1 MNLYTRKRR
10 WKIILSLI
18 ALIIIT
24 ASIYYTNLL
33 VNRFA
38 IQERN
43 QIRVWAESVQRR
55 AGLMRVTEEFFSE
68 VREQERKRIELFAS
82 AYRKLLKPDPDE
94 NLSFYLEIISNNTS
108 IPVIIADENRQIE
121 MNLNLP
127 VHQQNAKRLTDEL
140 LAEYTVYEPIPIVIG
155 PKKRLWVY
163 YKESL
168 IFTELKTVLDDLVS
182 SFFDEVALNAVSVPV
197 IITDSSKIHILQFGN
212 LDSDRTSDSS
222 FMQAQL
228 AEMASENNPI
238 TIEFSNIGKTY
249 IFYRSSDLL
258 LQMRFFPLLQISII
272 ALFLLMAYLLFSYAR
287 RSEQNQVWAGMAKE
301 TAHQIGTPLSSLM
314 AWIELLKMNPAPIQ
328 GVEEMEKDV
337 QRLETITQRF
347 SRIGSTPVLEP
358 ANITEILEET
368 IDYLRLRTSHKITYK
383 LQAPKE
389 SIILPLNASLFRWVI
404 ENLCK
409 NAIDAM
415 NGKGE
420 IVIRLFTEEKYL
432 IIDLS
437 DTGKGMPKSAF
448 STVFNPGYT
457 SKKRGWGLGL
467 SLAKRIIKDYHKGK
481 IFVKSSVLN
490 EGTSF
495 RIMLRLNDKN

>member
-10 WKIILSLI
+10 WKIILSVI
-18 ALIIIT
+18 ALVIIT

-38 IQERN
+38 MQERN

-108 IPVIIADENRQIE
+108 IPVIIADENRHIQL
-121 MNLNLP
+121 NANLP
-127 VHQQNAKRLTDEL
+127 AHQQNADSLTDEL
-140 LAEYTVYEPIPIVIG
+140 LAEYTIYEPIPIELG
-155 PKKRLWVY
+155 AQKRLWVY

-197 IITDSSKIHILQFGN
+197 IITDNSKTNILQFGN

-228 AEMASENNPI
+228 ADMASENNPI
-238 TIEFSNIGKTY
+238 IIDFSNIGKTY

-258 LQMRFFPLLQISII
+258 LQMKFFPLLQISII

-314 AWIELLKMNPAPIQ
+314 AWIELLKMNPTPVQ

-337 QRLETITQRF
+337 QRLETITERF

-358 ANITEILEET
+358 ANITAILEET
-368 IDYLRLRTSHKITYK
+368 LDYLRLRTSRKVIYK
-383 LQAPKE
+383 LEAPSE
-389 SIILPLNASLFRWVI
+389 PIILPLNASLFRWVI

-420 IVIRLFTEEKYL
+420 IIIRLFTEEKHL

-437 DTGKGMPKSAF
+437 DTGKGMSKSAF
-448 STVFNPGYT
+448 ASVFNPGYT

-490 EGTSF
+490 EGTIF
-495 RIMLRLNDKN
+495 RIMLRLDGNK